1 MITDDTVARLDQQLT
16 RQGLG
21 PLEAISDQTVAALVS
36 WIRVIATGLSQ
47 AARDRPLTALL
58 IALEVGYAIGRSGR
72 GVRSAPGHLHPGVI
86 QAGFWRPWRRG
97 ATRPPLA
104 GRLTHQRMAET

>member
-1 MITDDTVARLDQQLT
+1 MEASSMITDDTVARLDQQLT

-72 GVRSAPGHLHPGVI
+72 RVARR
-86 QAGFWRPWRRG
+86 QATCTPVSSRRG
-97 ATRPPLA
+97 SGGPGGAAQLD
-104 GRLTHQRMAET
+104 RL